1 MVGVPKSKGCA
12 TCRSRKIR
20 VSLSSLAAKPAA
32 CVLIPRA
39 REQCDETWPVCQQCR
54 RSRRECPGPS
64 NPHGK
69 FMDEGPRQRA
79 RGNTAV
85 PNDPARAPPPFR
97 PLPQEESHVQPTPC
111 TDIETVR
118 TKLTTS
124 GAMFTTM
131 KIVSDEPHN
140 ALAARFPP
148 AKHHSTSPPDARGA
162 RKQLQR
168 QKAVFGRLPQTLPLS
183 GVDMLTFRL
192 VATLNEA
199 GPSNQIKLFG
209 PFIGEV
215 PRRLGSTTALNDAAA
230 CLTTTHDAI
239 IRKHSKTSINP
250 QLYAK
255 ALKSLYAAIQD
266 PVQVKSTSTLCAT
279 VLLAITEAYATGIC
293 GTNRNFITHLG
304 GAARILELRGPKEFQ
319 NPSSFERALLRAVT
333 VGVGLD
339 AMFTGKEDILATRE
353 WQAVAFD
360 TTGVAEPR
368 ASMFRISRTLSL
380 LPSLT
385 RDVRAFLACP
395 SGPSASSS
403 SSTVRLSLLRRAESL
418 HKMLD
423 RVKPYIDATLADPQ
437 RVRRVA
443 AAPEHAH
450 LWPEAYR
457 FADPG
462 VAFVLWFFW
471 NMRMITSS
479 IIIGL
484 HRHRHGHGQSPSPSP
499 TAAASSPTATTT
511 TTSPP
516 HSSSSSSSSQ
526 PPCSSS
532 SSSNHRR
539 VAALERD
546 IHAMARAVCMSWEH
560 ARAVRPLGA
569 MYIDVGLIVA
579 HSVYS
584 ASPARRRWVRAAL
597 EELTE
602 GSGED
607 EGSWSAERVGW
618 LARWFTAGCVDYVGG
633 GGGEGEGEGEDG
645 CGGWGGGDG
654 GWEVGGAV
662 ELAMEEVVVV
672 EEGEEQQQQQHRLL
686 LRRETTASTTTT
698 TSSESSS
705 SSSWDEWAFTA
716 AAGDQDFVDWDVGG
730 VTSAADDMS
739 FGAADSTRAEPIAS
753 ASTTDTVTGAAGT
766 AAAVGGGGGGSG
778 AWSPDSLAS
787 SLADTDS
794 FLVLQPMGVRVR
806 WPTTTTTMNNNGR
819 AYGFDRFNAFGSAP
833 LNSRSFVA

>member
-12 TCRSRKIR
+12 TCRLRKIR
-20 VSLSSLAAKPAA
+20 
-32 CVLIPRA
+32 
-39 REQCDETWPVCQQCR
+39 CDENWPVCQQCR

-79 RGNTAV
+79 RQSTIRTAV
-85 PNDPARAPPPFR
+85 APNER
-97 PLPQEESHVQPTPC
+97 PTQHDVQKPPC

-124 GAMFTTM
+124 GAMFSTM
-131 KIVSDEPHN
+131 KIVSDDQQGEPT
-140 ALAARFPP
+140 P
-148 AKHHSTSPPDARGA
+148 AKHQRTQLLS
-162 RKQLQR
+162 RKPLQR
-168 QKAVFGRLPQTLPLS
+168 QRGLPQPLPLS
-183 GVDMLTFRL
+183 GVEILTSRL
-192 VATLNEA
+192 VATLNEE

-215 PRRLGSTTALNDAAA
+215 PRRLGSTTALNDATA

-255 ALKSLYAAIQD
+255 ALKSLHAAIQD

-319 NPSSFERALLRAVT
+319 NPSSFERALLRAIT

-339 AMFTGKEDILATRE
+339 AIFTGKEDILATRE

-360 TTGVAEPR
+360 TTGVTEPR
-368 ASMFRISRTLSL
+368 ASMFKISRTLSL

-385 RDVRAFLACP
+385 RDVRAHLAN
-395 SGPSASSS
+395 SGSVSPL
-403 SSTVRLSLLRRAESL
+403 TRLSLLRRAESL
-418 HKMLD
+418 HRMLD
-423 RVKPYIDATLADPQ
+423 EVKPYIDATLADPR
-437 RVRRVA
+437 RVQRVA

-457 FADPG
+457 FADAG

-471 NMRMITSS
+471 NMRMISSS
-479 IIIGL
+479 IIVGL
-484 HRHRHGHGQSPSPSP
+484 HRHPHHHHHGS
-499 TAAASSPTATTT
+499 T
-511 TTSPP
+511 TTSPTASP
-516 HSSSSSSSSQ
+516 ASSSPPTTPPPPPPSSFS
-526 PPCSSS
+526 PPPPPR
-532 SSSNHRR
+532 NIP
-539 VAALERD
+539 ALERD
-546 IHAMARAVCMSWEH
+546 IRRMARAVCMSWEH

-579 HSVYS
+579 HGVY
-584 ASPARRRWVRAAL
+584 AGAPARQRWVLRAL

-602 GSGED
+602 GAGGGSHSGIAGRMFESGGGGNND
-607 EGSWSAERVGW
+607 WSAERVGW
-618 LARWFTAGCVDYVGG
+618 LGEWFTAGCVGYV
-633 GGGEGEGEGEDG
+633 G
-645 CGGWGGGDG
+645 CGGEEGEEGDAGSLFEGYGAVGGGDG
-654 GWEVGGAV
+654 GGGGY
-662 ELAMEEVVVV
+662 
-672 EEGEEQQQQQHRLL
+672 GESVM
-686 LRRETTASTTTT
+686 TASPTTTFMGEDGGGGGGG
-698 TSSESSS
+698 TSPEFSSS
-705 SSSWDEWAFTA
+705 LWDEWAFTA
-716 AAGDQDFVDWDVGG
+716 AAGSQDFVDWDASMSSSDGMSFRADSAYGG
-730 VTSAADDMS
+730 VGAD
-739 FGAADSTRAEPIAS
+739 GEPIAS
-753 ASTTDTVTGAAGT
+753 RASTATVTDTTAGR
-766 AAAVGGGGGGSG
+766 
-778 AWSPDSLAS
+778 AWSPDSLDS

-806 WPTTTTTMNNNGR
+806 WPTTMTTMTPTNNGGD
-819 AYGFDRFNAFGSAP
+819 YGFDNFNSFGST
-833 LNSRSFVA
+833 LNTRPFVA

>member
-12 TCRSRKIR
+12 TCRLRKIR
-20 VSLSSLAAKPAA
+20 
-32 CVLIPRA
+32 
-39 REQCDETWPVCQQCR
+39 CDENWPVCQQCR

-79 RGNTAV
+79 RQTTIRTAV
-85 PNDPARAPPPFR
+85 APSER
-97 PLPQEESHVQPTPC
+97 PTQHHVQKPPC

-124 GAMFTTM
+124 GAMFSTM
-131 KIVSDEPHN
+131 KIVSDDQQGEPT
-140 ALAARFPP
+140 P
-148 AKHHSTSPPDARGA
+148 AKHQRAQLPSPPDARA

-168 QKAVFGRLPQTLPLS
+168 QRGVFGGLPQPLPLS
-183 GVDMLTFRL
+183 GVEILTSRL

-215 PRRLGSTTALNDAAA
+215 PRRLGSTTALNDATA

-239 IRKHSKTSINP
+239 IRKHSKTTINP

-255 ALKSLYAAIQD
+255 ALKSLHAAIQD

-304 GAARILELRGPKEFQ
+304 GAARILELRGPDEFQ
-319 NPSSFERALLRAVT
+319 NPSSFERALLRAIT

-339 AMFTGKEDILATRE
+339 AIFTGKEDILATRE

-360 TTGVAEPR
+360 TTGVTEPR

-385 RDVRAFLACP
+385 RDVRAHLAN
-395 SGPSASSS
+395 SSS
-403 SSTVRLSLLRRAESL
+403 SVSASTRLSLLRRAESL
-418 HKMLD
+418 HRMLD
-423 RVKPYIDATLADPQ
+423 EVKPYIDATLADPQ
-437 RVRRVA
+437 RVQRVA

-457 FADPG
+457 FADAG

-471 NMRMITSS
+471 NMRMISSS
-479 IIIGL
+479 II
-484 HRHRHGHGQSPSPSP
+484 
-499 TAAASSPTATTT
+499 
-511 TTSPP
+511 
-516 HSSSSSSSSQ
+516 
-526 PPCSSS
+526 
-532 SSSNHRR
+532 
-539 VAALERD
+539 RD
-546 IHAMARAVCMSWEH
+546 IRRMARSVCMSWEH

-579 HSVYS
+579 HSVY
-584 ASPARRRWVRAAL
+584 AGAPERQRWVLRAL

-602 GSGED
+602 GSSSGSSHSGGGGGRPAGEGVIAGRMF
-607 EGSWSAERVGW
+607 ERNGGVGGSTNNNNNDWSAERVGW
-618 LARWFTAGCVDYVGG
+618 LGKWFTAGCVDYVGG
-633 GGGEGEGEGEDG
+633 GGEEEEGEEGDAGSGSLLFEG
-645 CGGWGGGDG
+645 YGAVGGDG
-654 GWEVGGAV
+654 GSGGYVESVMTASPTTLMGEDGVGG
-662 ELAMEEVVVV
+662 
-672 EEGEEQQQQQHRLL
+672 G
-686 LRRETTASTTTT
+686 
-698 TSSESSS
+698 TSPEFSSS
-705 SSSWDEWAFTA
+705 LWDEWAFTA
-716 AAGDQDFVDWDVGG
+716 AAGGQDFVDWDASMSSSDGMSFRADSAYGSGG
-730 VTSAADDMS
+730 VGAD
-739 FGAADSTRAEPIAS
+739 GEPVAS
-753 ASTTDTVTGAAGT
+753 RASTATVTDTTAGR
-766 AAAVGGGGGGSG
+766 
-778 AWSPDSLAS
+778 AWSPDSLDS

-806 WPTTTTTMNNNGR
+806 WPTTMTTMTPTNNGR
-819 AYGFDRFNAFGSAP
+819 DYGFDNFNSFGST
-833 LNSRSFVA
+833 LNTRPFVA